1 MIYCTHSFIC
11 SEVKKKGMLDCGTNS
26 GSVVKR
32 GRPVMSDQEVRRFQ
46 HSRPGPGK
54 GSSIA
59 SETGEIVE
67 PILTT

>member
-1 MIYCTHSFIC
+1 
-11 SEVKKKGMLDCGTNS
+11 MLDCGTNS